1 MINAV
6 FICADIYVLLHDD
19 ILLIFVSRDVVEAL
33 AGKFIEDIWIFY
45 LYGYII
51 RRSIALKTLK
61 QKRARRR
68 SNKRMLRDLVRDKL
82 LTIMNT
88 KAYTQF
94 NPEQLLTLEHE
105 LKVYMK
111 SGDSA
116 LTEGNYFFLM
126 EMLFYVL
133 VYRSQDVDAQVIYN
147 TLRDRL
153 GESSYKMVI
162 MKATL
167 LQINGDDKG
176 AIEFLEN
183 LLEEDLEYETNF
195 VTYVSIAKKL
205 IAIKASSKSLNQEAI
220 LKELMALTDKFPLDT
235 ELWWYAS
242 EIYFEMGQFEKTRY
256 CLEQVLCITP
266 FNYACFAKLSETLYY
281 EALRSKKQVKAE
293 LLGKALNNAL
303 RSVELSELYLKG
315 WALVNVISREMGRS
329 KQDDLVKLSQSKLK
343 EISKKSNNE
352 DKITAKLILNKI

>member
-1 MINAV
+1 MM
-6 FICADIYVLLHDD
+6 
-19 ILLIFVSRDVVEAL
+19 
-33 AGKFIEDIWIFY
+33 K
-45 LYGYII
+45 
-51 RRSIALKTLK
+51 
-61 QKRARRR
+61 
-68 SNKRMLRDLVRDKL
+68 DLVREKL

-94 NPEQLLTLEHE
+94 NPEQLLKLENE
-105 LKVYMK
+105 VKIYMK

-133 VYRSQDVDAQVIYN
+133 VYLNQDVDAQVIYN

-176 AIEFLEN
+176 AIEYLEK
-183 LLEEDLEYETNF
+183 LLKDDLEYETDF

-205 IAIKASSKSLNQEAI
+205 IAIKTSSKHLNQEAV
-220 LKELMALTDKFPLDT
+220 LQELVKLMDKFPLDA
-235 ELWWYAS
+235 ELWWYAN
-242 EIYFEMGQFEKTRY
+242 EIYFEMGQFEKARY

-266 FNYACFAKLSETLYY
+266 FNYVCFGKLSETLYY
-281 EALRSKKQVKAE
+281 EGLRSKKQVKSE
-293 LLGKALNNAL
+293 LLDKALKNAL

-315 WALVNVISREMGRS
+315 WALVNVISREIGDS
-329 KQDDLVKLSQSKLK
+329 KSKLIKLSESKLR
-343 EISKKSNNE
+343 EISTKSNSK
-352 DKITAKLILNKI
+352 DKVTAELILNKV